1 MAAVAEP
8 GSLDLMKRYAKFWA
22 TLIFCVVGVLT
33 FVSGVSCA
41 MMVAQWTDSGL
52 LGICG
57 PYGEHAG
64 LVGCIFRGSFPAA
77 IVAGVFSARYFYR
90 RVTDE
95 HKADHSK
102 KSIRAVGVIRGKNS
116 ADSNLLETHPNGAVV
131 CVKMSNNRC

>member
-1 MAAVAEP
+1 
-8 GSLDLMKRYAKFWA
+8 MKRYAKFWA

-64 LVGCIFRGSFPAA
+64 LVGCIFLGSFPAA
-77 IVAGVFSARYFYR
+77 IVAGEFSARYFYR
-90 RVTDE
+90 RGTDE
-95 HKADHSK
+95 HKPDSSK
-102 KSIRAVGVIRGKNS
+102 TSRRDVGGIRGTKAAGS
-116 ADSNLLETHPNGAVV
+116 TRPQSE
-131 CVKMSNNRC
+131 